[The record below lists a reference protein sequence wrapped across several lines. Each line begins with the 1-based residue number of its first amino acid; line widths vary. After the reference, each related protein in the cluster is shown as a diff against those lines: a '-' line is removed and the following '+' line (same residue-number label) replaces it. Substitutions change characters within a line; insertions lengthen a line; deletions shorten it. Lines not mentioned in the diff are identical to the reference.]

1 MILPRGPIAARVTV
15 AHADPRQ
22 AETVAGALKRAG
34 HRVQLLVPGTRLE
47 QELVDSAPDL
57 LVLHTG
63 IGQPLEA
70 GVRAVRQAFDAP
82 LVLLSDGSP
91 VSGSIE
97 ADALLR
103 EPVDLELLAI
113 SVAGLLY
120 PAGRLRRLRRRVQEL
135 EALYKIS
142 WAFSLEAGAQPLFG
156 YLAEECAKILKSEM
170 GLVLLYDPERRQIVA
185 QQRGYGV
192 TREQVDRIRY
202 GVDDEADG
210 RWNFRK
216 NGPLLSN
223 NASADTRLMP
233 EIVADLGLRSLL
245 VVPMASG
252 GEILGLLGV
261 GNRKGDVFADEDL
274 ELLTAVSSLATV
286 AVENLRLHED
296 LKQANVMLQEYDRL
310 MNDFVGM
317 VAHDFRKPLTA
328 IRGLAEL
335 LLEEPELPAETIQD
349 YMRTVIEESD
359 GLARL
364 ADDTLLITRIESE
377 SFEFRWSEVDPGS
390 FILGAVPLGLSD
402 HSVLVDT
409 PSDLPRFTV
418 DAERLR
424 QVLRN
429 LVSNAVK
436 YSPAGGTVTVR
447 CRLRGSQ
454 VAIEVIDQGLGIPQE
469 QVGNLFK
476 KFERVRTP
484 EHMAVSGTGL
494 GLYICRLI
502 VEGHGGQIWV
512 ESKLGE
518 GSTFGIVLPLD
529 CREARERR
537 RVRPEA
543 ASPTRRR
550 SITGMFRG
558 VTLPG
563 DAARKASGD

>member
-1 MILPRGPIAARVTV
+1 MILPRGPAAARVTV
-15 AHADPRQ
+15 AHPNPRT
-22 AETVAGALKRAG
+22 AEAVAGVMRMAG
-34 HRVQLLVPGTRLE
+34 HRVQLVVPGTRLE
-47 QELVDSAPDL
+47 QELVDSAPDM

-63 IGQPLEA
+63 LGEPLEA
-70 GVRAVRQAFDAP
+70 GVRAVRRAFEAP
-82 LVLLSDGSP
+82 LLLLSDGGP
-91 VSGSIE
+91 MNGSIE
-97 ADALLR
+97 ADAVLR
-103 EPVDLELLAI
+103 EPVDPEVLTVC
-113 SVAGLLY
+113 VAGLLY
-120 PAGRLRRLRRRVQEL
+120 PAGRIRRLRRRVQEL

-156 YLAEECAKILKSEM
+156 YLSEECAKILKSEM

-192 TREQVDRIRY
+192 AREKVDGTRY
-202 GVDDEADG
+202 GIDDEADG

-223 NASADTRLMP
+223 NAAADTRLMP
-233 EIVADLGLRSLL
+233 KIVADLGLRSVLL
-245 VVPMASG
+245 VPMTSG
-252 GEILGLLGV
+252 GEILGLLAV
-261 GNRKGDVFADEDL
+261 GNRKGGLYADEDL
-274 ELLTAVSSLATV
+274 ELLMAVSSLATV

-310 MNDFVGM
+310 KNEFVGM

-335 LLEEPELPAETIQD
+335 LLEEPALPAETIQD
-349 YMRTVIEESD
+349 YMRTVIDESD

-377 SFEFRWSEVDPGS
+377 NFEFRWSEIDLGS
-390 FILGAVPLGLSD
+390 FVLGAVPLGLSD

-409 PSDLPRFTV
+409 PSELPPIIV

-424 QVLRN
+424 QVVRN

-436 YSPAGGTVTVR
+436 YSPTGGTVSVR
-447 CRLRGSQ
+447 CRQRGSQ
-454 VAIEVIDQGLGIPQE
+454 LAIEVIDQGLGIPQD
-469 QVGNLFK
+469 QIGNLFK
-476 KFERVRTP
+476 KFERVRTA
-484 EHMAVSGTGL
+484 EHMAVPGTGL

-502 VEGHGGQIWV
+502 VEGHGGQMWV

-518 GSTFGIVLPLD
+518 GSTFGMVLPLD
-529 CREARERR
+529 CREAREKRR
-537 RVRPEA
+537 GRPEP
-543 ASPTRRR
+543 ASAPRRR

-558 VTLPG
+558 VSLPG
-563 DAARKASGD
+563 DVNGRTSGE

>member
-1 MILPRGPIAARVTV
+1 MV
-15 AHADPRQ
+15 AS
-22 AETVAGALKRAG
+22 ALRRAG
-34 HRVQLLVPGTRLE
+34 HRVNIVVPGSRLD

-57 LVLHTG
+57 LILDTG
-63 IGQPLEA
+63 LGPALEA
-70 GVRAVRQAFDAP
+70 GVRAVRNAFDAP
-82 LVLLSDGSP
+82 LVLLFDGGP
-91 VSGSIE
+91 ISGSIE
-97 ADALLR
+97 ADAVIR
-103 EPVDLELLAI
+103 QPIDLEALTI
-113 SVAGLLY
+113 CVAGLLY
-120 PAGRLRRLRRRVQEL
+120 PAGRIRRLRRRVQEL

-156 YLAEECAKILKSEM
+156 YLSEECAKILKSEI
-170 GLVLLYDPERRQIVA
+170 GLVLLYDPERRQILA

-192 TREQVDRIRY
+192 SREQVDAIRY

-223 NASADTRLMP
+223 NAAADTRLMP

-245 VVPMASG
+245 VVPMTSG
-252 GEILGLLGV
+252 GEILGLLAV
-261 GNRKGDVFADEDL
+261 GNRKGGAFADEDL
-274 ELLTAVSSLATV
+274 ELLMAVSSLATV
-286 AVENLRLHED
+286 AVDNLRLHED
-296 LKQANVMLQEYDRL
+296 LKQANVLLQEYDRL
-310 MNDFVGM
+310 KNEFVAM

-335 LLEEPELPAETIQD
+335 LMDEPELGADTIRD
-349 YMRTVIEESD
+349 YMRTVIDESD

-377 SFEFRWSEVDPGS
+377 NFEFRWSEVDLGS
-390 FILGAVPLGLSD
+390 FILGAVPMGLSD

-409 PSDLPRFTV
+409 PPDLPPITV

-447 CRLRGSQ
+447 CRQRGGQ
-454 VAIEVIDQGLGIPQE
+454 VAIEVIDQGLGIPPD

-476 KFERVRTP
+476 KFERVRTA
-484 EHMAVSGTGL
+484 EHMALPGTGL

-502 VEGHGGQIWV
+502 VEGHGGQMWV

-518 GSTFGIVLPLD
+518 GSTFGMVLPFD
-529 CREARERR
+529 CREAREKRR
-537 RVRPEA
+537 IRPEPGSTA
-543 ASPTRRR
+543 RRR

-558 VTLPG
+558 VSLPG
-563 DAARKASGD
+563 DAPAKPRNE